1 MFALKAIPRGSPAKI
16 GALSA
21 VLRSSSKSPEGYRS
35 AGFGGAA
42 AELGSEVA
50 VLEAVGI
57 AFEAEDLGVMD

>member
-1 MFALKAIPRGSPAKI
+1 MVALSDSEGFPGKDRRVVSR
-16 GALSA
+16 SA
-21 VLRSSSKSPEGYRS
+21 VLVEVAEGYRS

-50 VLEAVGI
+50 VLEPVGI